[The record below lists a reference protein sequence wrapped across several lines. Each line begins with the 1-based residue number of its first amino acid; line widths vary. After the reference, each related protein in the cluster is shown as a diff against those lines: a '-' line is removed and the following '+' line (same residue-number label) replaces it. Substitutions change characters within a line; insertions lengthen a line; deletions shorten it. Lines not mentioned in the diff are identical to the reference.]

1 MMKEELTPYADISR
15 FELTR
20 NIEYTPVTHKT
31 SLQCVIYFSKAQEW
45 PLTWWTT
52 FVRVKDVDYN
62 NERVALTL
70 SKLIN

>member
-1 MMKEELTPYADISR
+1 MKEELTPYADISR

-45 PLTWWTT
+45 PLT
-52 FVRVKDVDYN
+52 
-62 NERVALTL
+62 
-70 SKLIN
+70 